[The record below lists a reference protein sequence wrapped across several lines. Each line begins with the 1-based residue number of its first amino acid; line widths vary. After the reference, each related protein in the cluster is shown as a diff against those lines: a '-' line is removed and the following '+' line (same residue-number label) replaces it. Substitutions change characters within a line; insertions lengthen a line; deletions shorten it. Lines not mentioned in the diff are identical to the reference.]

1 MTLMRGGIVVLGGDV
16 GVFQAG
22 HHAVVLVHA
31 AGGQA
36 DGQADALLN
45 DGALQEDIFAQ
56 LAFLTGDDGVGDLAH
71 HAVGLLALHIGIGH
85 PGDFG
90 EYRPPDLDDG
100 GIDASEA
107 HSKLSFALQKPG
119 LRAVPV
125 PWVVA
130 APVCGERPSPG
141 AASYNF
147 ILAHFAPLEKG

>member
-1 MTLMRGGIVVLGGDV
+1 M
-16 GVFQAG
+16 
-22 HHAVVLVHA
+22 LVHA

-130 APVCGERPSPG
+130 ASVCGGKTVPRRRLIQFYS
-141 AASYNF
+141 STF
-147 ILAHFAPLEKG
+147 CAP